1 MFRKLFCL
9 ISFGFLFFGAA
20 LNVQAASLSTG
31 SLNLSDPRPSAVGT
45 TYTFTWSNVT
55 TSTIKCIKVRFSTIS
70 SGVTVPTSMT
80 TTSAAIASSSTYIPN
95 PTGWTVDASTNGTVL
110 MTFSGGTA
118 PASASTRTLVLSN
131 ITNGLVADT
140 RYFGLFDTYNNIDC
154 ASSAVDSGVV
164 SFIFTNGQLVSL
176 TIDPSLTFT
185 INSVA
190 VGQTVNGTATTVAT
204 TSTTVP
210 FGPVT
215 SVTNGVAAHDL
226 TVSTNAGN
234 GYTVYTRYTGAL
246 TSGSGSTIPDFSGT
260 NAAPAAFSA
269 AGIAAF
275 GYTTE
280 DITLGGGTANRFAS
294 NKYAAFT
301 TSNNPVVDSTTS
313 VGSTTTRIGYQA
325 GVSSTTAAGTYTTTV
340 IMTIV
345 PSY

>member
-1 MFRKLFCL
+1 MLKKITPL
-9 ISFGFLFFGAA
+9 FLFTF
-20 LNVQAASLSTG
+20 LFLLFPKTSLAASLSTG

-55 TSTIKCIKVRFSTIS
+55 TSTIKCIKVRFSTVS
-70 SGVTVPTSMT
+70 TGVTVPTSMT
-80 TTSAAIASSSTYIPN
+80 TTSTTLATSSTYVPN
-95 PTGWTVDASTNGTVL
+95 PAGWTMDASTNGTIL
-110 MTFSGGTA
+110 LTLSGGTA
-118 PASASTRTLVLSN
+118 PASASSRTLVLSN
-131 ITNGLVADT
+131 ITNGSIADT

-154 ASSAVDSGVV
+154 SSSPIDSGVV

-176 TIDPSLTFT
+176 TIDPSLTFS
-185 INSVA
+185 INAVA
-190 VGQTVNGTATTVAT
+190 VGQTINGSATTVAT

-215 SVTNGVAAHDL
+215 SATNGIAAHDL
-226 TVSTNAGN
+226 TVSTNAGS

-246 TSGSGSTIPDFSGT
+246 TSGSGATIPDFTGT
-260 NAAPAAFSA
+260 NASPATFSA
-269 AGIAAF
+269 AGTAAF

-301 TSNNPVVDSTTS
+301 TNNNPVVDSSVS

>member
-1 MFRKLFCL
+1 MFGILFL
-9 ISFGFLFFGAA
+9 LSTSRSF
-20 LNVQAASLSTG
+20 AASLSNS

-55 TSTIKCIKVRFSTIS
+55 TSTIKCIKIRFSTVS
-70 SGVTVPTSMT
+70 TGVTVPTGMI
-80 TTSAAIASSSTYIPN
+80 TTSTGVASLSTYVPN
-95 PTGWTVDASTNGTVL
+95 PAGWTVDATTNGTVL
-110 MTFSGGTA
+110 VTYSGGTA
-118 PASASTRTLVLSN
+118 PASASSRTLVLSN
-131 ITNGLVADT
+131 ITNGSVADT
-140 RYFGLFDTYNNIDC
+140 RYFGLFDTYNNTDC
-154 ASSAVDSGVV
+154 SSQAVDSGVV
-164 SFIFTNGQLVSL
+164 SFILTNGQLVSL

-185 INSVA
+185 VNAVS
-190 VGQTVNGTATTVAT
+190 VGQTVNGSPTTVAT

-210 FGPVT
+210 FGPIT
-215 SVTNGVAAHDL
+215 SASNGIAAHDL

-246 TSGSGSTIPDFSGT
+246 TSGSGSTIPDFTGSNT
-260 NAAPAAFSA
+260 TPAVFSA
-269 AGIAAF
+269 AGTAAF

-280 DITLGGGTANRFAS
+280 DVTLGGGTANRFAS

-301 TSNNPVVDSTTS
+301 TSNSPVIDSTTS

-325 GVSSTTAAGTYTTTV
+325 GVANTTAAGTYTTTV